1 MKYITEGHQFI
12 FNIYSH
18 KTAVDILQEHV
29 MHYKKIVVKHS
40 SRIP

>member
-12 FNIYSH
+12 FNIYFH
-18 KTAVDILQEHV
+18 KTPVDILQEPV
-29 MHYKKIVVKHS
+29 MHYKKIVIKYS